1 MDFAITFLRLAIAHI
16 VGDFVLQP
24 TRWIA
29 ERRARHGRSPRL
41 YVHGILHGLLA
52 YVALGAG
59 DRWREAALIA
69 VTHAGID
76 VLKSY
81 KDGHGHSAR
90 WFVVDQ
96 ALHALVIAWIAA
108 QVSGVHVG
116 SWMRD
121 VVANPRSLALIAA
134 FLVVTRPTS
143 IFIRTF
149 TSRWDNELVNRKDN
163 LPGAGNW
170 IGLIERT
177 LIVLFVVT
185 DHFEAVGFLLAAKS
199 VFRFGDLTN
208 KDERKRT
215 EYVLIG
221 TLLSFAI
228 AIMVG
233 LAARAVVVG

>member
-1 MDFAITFLRLAIAHI
+1 VDFTITLLRLVLAHI

-24 TRWIA
+24 KRWIT
-29 ERRARHGRSPRL
+29 ERRAQHWRSPRL
-41 YVHGILHGLLA
+41 YVHGILHGVLA

-69 VTHAGID
+69 VTHVGID

-108 QVSGVHVG
+108 EVSGVHVG

-121 VVANPRSLALIAA
+121 L
-134 FLVVTRPTS
+134 VTRPTS

-185 DHFEAVGFLLAAKS
+185 DHFDAVGFLLAAKS

-228 AIMVG
+228 AIVVG